1 MLSFFLGVLAG
12 VAAGLGLGGASLL
25 VPSLMFVSGVSQLQA
40 QSAGLFGFIPAAIIS
55 TVVNIRE
62 KRIDMYTFS
71 LIAIPGLVTA
81 WFGAKLAFILEGMA
95 LRTIFAGFIIIIG
108 ITLLFN
114 SIFRNQSNNIQ

>member
-62 KRIDMYTFS
+62 KRIDMHTFS
-71 LIAIPGLVTA
+71 LIAIPGLITA
-81 WFGAKLAFILEGMA
+81 WFGSKLAFILEGMA
-95 LRTIFAGFIIIIG
+95 LRSIFAGFIIIIG
-108 ITLLFN
+108 LSLLYN